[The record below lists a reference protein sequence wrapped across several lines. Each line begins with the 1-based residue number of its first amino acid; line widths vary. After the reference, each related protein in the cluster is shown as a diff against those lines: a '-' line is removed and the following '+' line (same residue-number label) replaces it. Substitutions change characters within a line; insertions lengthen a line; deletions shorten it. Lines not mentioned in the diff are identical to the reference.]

1 MTARWVG
8 VLGLS
13 IVVGLTGPGKASAQ
27 EAPSAMEA
35 FLRLAREA
43 SARFASRQDAIRAGY
58 RRLGPDFPGMGEHWV
73 HPQLVV
79 RGVLDGAAPPVL
91 SYIERDGVPVLVG
104 LAYTLPLGPDEE
116 PPEAPFGRGAWH
128 DHSRAVDDETLLL
141 SHPSSMHGSGARY
154 RLSMVHV
161 WTGLENADGILAQ
174 NNWAL
179 PFFRVGLEAPPGAG
193 SEAARGVSLARGGR
207 AFYERLITRAA
218 ELSRHE
224 EERIG
229 LVLDDFS
236 ARAELAIVSGGGAG
250 PDPPD
255 ADPAD
260 VFAALWADFWA
271 AVRAEVR
278 PETWTALEILAR

>member
-1 MTARWVG
+1 MTARSVG

-13 IVVGLTGPGKASAQ
+13 IVFGLTGPGKASAQ
-27 EAPSAMEA
+27 ESPSALEA
-35 FLRLAREA
+35 FVRLARDA
-43 SARFASRQDAIRAGY
+43 SARFASREDAIRAGY

-116 PPEAPFGRGAWH
+116 PPEAPFGRAAWH
-128 DHSRAVDDETLLL
+128 DHSGAVDEETLLI
-141 SHPSSMHGSGARY
+141 SHPSSMHGSGAGY

-193 SEAARGVSLARGGR
+193 SEAARGASLARGGR
-207 AFYERLITRAA
+207 AFYERLIARAA
-218 ELSRHE
+218 DLSPDE

-236 ARAELAIVSGGGAG
+236 ARAERAIASGGGAG
-250 PDPPD
+250 PDPRD
-255 ADPAD
+255 AGPAQA
-260 VFAALWADFWA
+260 FAALWADFWV

-278 PETWTALEILAR
+278 PESWMALEMLAR